1 MSMRLWDW
9 AVAAYARPDVSER
22 CLLLQDTHAQNVPL
36 LLWAAWCAGQ
46 GRALDEDTLEA
57 AVDTVRAWDGS
68 AISPLRVIR
77 RTLKGPIP
85 DMTDAARESVREKI
99 KAAELAAER
108 ALLDDLEA
116 LSAPASGGAKPYAP
130 ALVAA
135 SKAWSRVTPRAD
147 LEALAAQLPA

>member
-1 MSMRLWDW
+1 MRLWDW
-9 AVAAYARPDVSER
+9 AVAAYARPGVSES

-36 LLWAAWCAGQ
+36 LLWAAWCAVE
-46 GRALDEDTLEA
+46 GRNADEETLEA
-57 AVDTVRAWDGS
+57 AVDTVRAWDG
-68 AISPLRVIR
+68 AAVAPLRAIR

-85 DMTDAARESVREKI
+85 DMTDAAREAVREQI

-116 LSAPASGGAKPYAP
+116 LSPAPSGGPRPGAP

-135 SKAWSRVTPRAD
+135 SKAWSRVTPRSD
-147 LEALAAQLPA
+147 LEVLAAKLPT

>member
-1 MSMRLWDW
+1 MRLWDW
-9 AVAAYARPDVSER
+9 AVAAYARPGVSET

-36 LLWAAWCAGQ
+36 LLWAAWTAAE
-46 GRALDEDTLEA
+46 GRAADEETLEA
-57 AVDTVRAWDGS
+57 AIDTVRAWDG
-68 AISPLRVIR
+68 AAVSPLRAIR

-85 DMTDAARESVREKI
+85 DMTDAAREALREQI

-108 ALLDDLEA
+108 ALLEDLEA
-116 LSAPASGGAKPYAP
+116 LSPPAAGGSRPYAP

-135 SKAWSRVTPRAD
+135 SKAWSRVTPRSD